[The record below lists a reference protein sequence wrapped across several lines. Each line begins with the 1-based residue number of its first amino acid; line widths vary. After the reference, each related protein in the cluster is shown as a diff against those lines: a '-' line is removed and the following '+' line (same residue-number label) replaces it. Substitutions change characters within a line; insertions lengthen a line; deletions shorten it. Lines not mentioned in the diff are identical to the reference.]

1 VKPDFCLVQPFSGS
15 THLKDVDWLV
25 LEGQAGSAAARVL
38 PVQLCGALQDLQQQH
53 QQQNRHRHQRHCPS
67 NQHII
72 LQLATWSVVLD
83 WIHVTPPGAAAAAA
97 ATTAIT
103 HSMSSGSSRAAI
115 VTWLEDSGLVQ
126 QFLYFILLSPLVPAG
141 STAEISS
148 SSSGGGGRLI
158 DSVDGSPLS
167 PVSLLELAH
176 AQPLQVTTGSHTN
189 TASTAA
195 ITATIVRTIV

>member
-1 VKPDFCLVQPFSGS
+1 M
-15 THLKDVDWLV
+15 
-25 LEGQAGSAAARVL
+25 
-38 PVQLCGALQDLQQQH
+38 
-53 QQQNRHRHQRHCPS
+53 
-67 NQHII
+67 I
-72 LQLATWSVVLD
+72 
-83 WIHVTPPGAAAAAA
+83 
-97 ATTAIT
+97 
-103 HSMSSGSSRAAI
+103 HSMSSGSARAAI

-141 STAEISS
+141 SAAEISS
-148 SSSGGGGRLI
+148 SSSSSGGGRLI

-195 ITATIVRTIV
+195 ITATIIRTIVIYTLP

>member
-1 VKPDFCLVQPFSGS
+1 
-15 THLKDVDWLV
+15 
-25 LEGQAGSAAARVL
+25 
-38 PVQLCGALQDLQQQH
+38 
-53 QQQNRHRHQRHCPS
+53 
-67 NQHII
+67 
-72 LQLATWSVVLD
+72 
-83 WIHVTPPGAAAAAA
+83 
-97 ATTAIT
+97 
-103 HSMSSGSSRAAI
+103 MSSGNSRASI

-195 ITATIVRTIV
+195 ITPTIIRTIVLYILSRDVDLVQY